1 MCRFEDSL
9 EKQELSKS
17 TVQEY
22 NALQILLLVMD
33 YKNLFLKSFKTVLE
47 SQFLIILITTL
58 MITV

>member
-9 EKQELSKS
+9 EKPVLSKS

-22 NALQILLLVMD
+22 NALQMLLLVMD

>member
-9 EKQELSKS
+9 EKPVLSKS

-22 NALQILLLVMD
+22 NALQMLLLVMD

-47 SQFLIILITTL
+47 SQFLIILITKL